1 MKLSTN
7 TPLATKKAMWID
19 FNAGVVADGSR
30 TLEQAAEDLMAQV
43 LEVASG
49 KQTKAEERG
58 FREIS
63 IFKEG
68 VTL

>member
-1 MKLSTN
+1 MEQV
-7 TPLATKKAMWID
+7 LAT
-19 FNAGVVADGSR
+19 
-30 TLEQAAEDLMAQV
+30 
-43 LEVASG
+43 ASG
-49 KQTKAEERG
+49 KLTCAEQKG